1 MGMDEVRE
9 CMRRFESTLEDFQEA
24 LQDSMSDVRR
34 HHEAVSPLWQ
44 DTMRREYDLTWVPLE
59 EAIETYLRKIGPE
72 QVETMR
78 VKLQYLGRYLDGN

>member
-1 MGMDEVRE
+1 MDEVRE